1 MDFTVKG
8 KVLRTGLLVLAVSL
22 AVTLMSTAL
31 LASGPWQVLGPDG
44 GDARSLAY
52 DAHNPDRIL
61 LGTSTGQMFAS
72 NDGGRTWSRLARLGG
87 DDYVLDHIAIDPQD
101 SNRIYVSAWSGS
113 SQQIGEVFRTRDGGR
128 NWETLPAMHGKS
140 IRALAM
146 YRSDSKVLVAGALDG
161 VFRSN
166 DGGDTW
172 ERLSPA
178 NSADIKNIESIAV
191 DPKDPNTVYAGT
203 WHLAWKTSDG
213 GANWQHINKGMIDD
227 SDVFSVIVDHD
238 NPSIVF
244 ASACS
249 GIYKSETAGNLFS
262 KIQGIPFSAR
272 RTRVLKQDPT
282 NEKIVYAGTT
292 EGLWKSTDLGKV
304 WKRVSDPEVVVND
317 VLIDPRDSNR
327 VLLATDR
334 SGVMASSD
342 GASNWT
348 TSNHGYAH
356 RYVSAILADNKNAST
371 LFVGVVNDREYGG
384 VFYSHDAGQHW
395 QQKAAGL
402 GGKDVFALKQAPS
415 GVLVAGTNHGVYSL
429 EHNGSEWHSMNVVV
443 IEHTSKIT
451 SNGSRKAVTKTS
463 IEKKEL
469 VSRVNDLELGDLEL
483 GSGRWLAATTSGIYS
498 SADQGK
504 TWKGGQILG
513 ELDFVSVRAEG
524 STVVAATR
532 SSVLVSNDRG
542 ATWKHAGLPSYLVG
556 IHNAAI
562 ASDSQ
567 IMIAAREG
575 AFRSGDGGATWEH
588 VVNGL
593 PAKDITSVS
602 LDSTHHRLLATS
614 DATGVIFES
623 RDGGRSWQRGPD
635 SGFPLRR
642 VSVIGGRFVGATP
655 FDGVILQPENESI
668 SSAAESGSTE

>member
-1 MDFTVKG
+1 MDFTG
-8 KVLRTGLLVLAVSL
+8 KRNVLRTSLLLLAISFL
-22 AVTLMSTAL
+22 STAL

-52 DAHNPDRIL
+52 DAHNPDHIL

-72 NDGGRTWSRLARLGG
+72 NDAGRTWLRLARLG
-87 DDYVLDHIAIDPQD
+87 DDYVLDHIAVDPQD
-101 SNRIYVSAWSGS
+101 SNRIYVSAWSVS
-113 SQQIGEVFRTRDGGR
+113 SQQVGEIFRTRDGGR
-128 NWETLPAMHGKS
+128 NWENLPAMHGNS

-146 YRSDSKVLVAGALDG
+146 YKGNSKVLVAGALNG
-161 VFRSN
+161 VFRTK
-166 DGGDTW
+166 DGGDSW

-178 NSADIKNIESIAV
+178 NSSDIKNIESIAV

-238 NPSIVF
+238 NPSVVF

-249 GIYKSETAGNLFS
+249 GIYKSETAGNLFA

-282 NEKIVYAGTT
+282 NENIVYAGTT
-292 EGLWKSTDLGKV
+292 EGLWKTTDLGKV
-304 WKRVSDPEVVVND
+304 WKRVSNPEVVVND

-334 SGVMASSD
+334 SGVMASTD

-348 TSNHGYAH
+348 TSNKGYAH
-356 RYVSAILADNKNAST
+356 RYVSAILADNKDAST
-371 LFVGVVNDREYGG
+371 LYVGVVNDREYGG

-395 QQKAAGL
+395 LQKAAGL

-415 GVLVAGTNHGVYSL
+415 GMLVAGTNHGMFSL
-429 EHNGSEWHSMNVVV
+429 DHNASEWHPMNVVV
-443 IEHTSKIT
+443 VEHSLKTPGKGK
-451 SNGSRKAVTKTS
+451 GSRKAATATTFTKS
-463 IEKKEL
+463 QLE
-469 VSRVNDLELGDLEL
+469 SRVNDLEL
-483 GSGRWLAATTSGIYS
+483 GSGRWLAASTTGIYS
-498 SADQGK
+498 STDQGK
-504 TWKGGQILG
+504 TWKGGRILG
-513 ELDFVSVRAEG
+513 QQDFVSVRAEG
-524 STVVAATR
+524 SMVVAATR
-532 SSVLVSNDRG
+532 STVLVSNDRG
-542 ATWKHAGLPSYLVG
+542 ATWKQGGLPTYVVS
-556 IHNAAI
+556 IRSAAI
-562 ASDSQ
+562 ASDNQ
-567 IMIAAREG
+567 IMIASREG

-593 PAKDITSVS
+593 PSKDITSVS
-602 LDSTHHRLLATS
+602 FDSTHKRMLATS

-655 FDGVILQPENESI
+655 FDGVVLQPENESI
-668 SSAAESGSTE
+668 SATAEAGSTE

>member
-1 MDFTVKG
+1 MDFTG
-8 KVLRTGLLVLAVSL
+8 KRNVLRTSLLLLAISFL
-22 AVTLMSTAL
+22 STAL

-52 DAHNPDRIL
+52 DAHNPDHIL

-72 NDGGRTWSRLARLGG
+72 NDAGRTWLRLARLG
-87 DDYVLDHIAIDPQD
+87 DDYVLDHIAVDPQD
-101 SNRIYVSAWSGS
+101 SNRIYVSAWSVS
-113 SQQIGEVFRTRDGGR
+113 SQQVGEIFRTRDGGR
-128 NWETLPAMHGKS
+128 NWENLPAMHGNS

-146 YRSDSKVLVAGALDG
+146 YKGNSKVLVAGALNG
-161 VFRSN
+161 VFRTK
-166 DGGDTW
+166 DGGDSW

-178 NSADIKNIESIAV
+178 NSSDIKNIESIAV

-238 NPSIVF
+238 NPSVVF

-249 GIYKSETAGNLFS
+249 GIYKSETAGNLFA

-282 NEKIVYAGTT
+282 NENIVYAGTT
-292 EGLWKSTDLGKV
+292 EGLWKTTDLGKV
-304 WKRVSDPEVVVND
+304 WKRVSNPEVVVND

-334 SGVMASSD
+334 SGVMASTD

-348 TSNHGYAH
+348 TSNKGYAH
-356 RYVSAILADNKNAST
+356 RYVSAILADNKDAST
-371 LFVGVVNDREYGG
+371 LYVGVVNDREYGG

-395 QQKAAGL
+395 LQKAAGL

-415 GVLVAGTNHGVYSL
+415 GMLVAGTNHGMFSL
-429 EHNGSEWHSMNVVV
+429 DHNASEWHPMNVVV
-443 IEHTSKIT
+443 VEHSLKIAGKGK
-451 SNGSRKAVTKTS
+451 GSRKAATTATFTKS
-463 IEKKEL
+463 QLE
-469 VSRVNDLELGDLEL
+469 SRVNDLEL
-483 GSGRWLAATTSGIYS
+483 GSGRWLAATTTGIYS
-498 SADQGK
+498 STDQGK
-504 TWKGGQILG
+504 TWKGGRILG
-513 ELDFVSVRAEG
+513 QQDFVSVRAEG

-542 ATWKHAGLPSYLVG
+542 ATWKQGGLPTYVVS
-556 IHNAAI
+556 IRSAAI
-562 ASDSQ
+562 ASDNQ
-567 IMIAAREG
+567 IMIASREG

-593 PAKDITSVS
+593 PSKDITSVS
-602 LDSTHHRLLATS
+602 FDSTHKRMLATS

-655 FDGVILQPENESI
+655 FDGVVLQPENESI
-668 SSAAESGSTE
+668 SATAEAGSTE

>member
-1 MDFTVKG
+1 MEFTG
-8 KVLRTGLLVLAVSL
+8 KRNVLRTSLLLLALSL
-22 AVTLMSTAL
+22 LSTAL
-31 LASGPWQVLGPDG
+31 LAAGPWQVLGPDG

-52 DAHNPDRIL
+52 DAHNPDHIL

-87 DDYVLDHIAIDPQD
+87 DDYVLDHISIDPQD
-101 SNRIYVSAWSGS
+101 FNRIYVSAWSVS
-113 SQQIGEVFRTRDGGR
+113 SQQIGEIFRTRDGGR

-146 YRSDSKVLVAGALDG
+146 HKGDSKVVVVGALDG
-161 VFRSN
+161 VYRSK

-178 NSADIKNIESIAV
+178 HSADIKNIESIAV

-203 WHLAWKTSDG
+203 WHLAWKTSDA

-238 NPSIVF
+238 NPSVVF

-249 GIYKSETAGNLFS
+249 GIYRSENGGNLFT

-272 RTRVLKQDPT
+272 RTRVLKQDPA
-282 NEKIVYAGTT
+282 NENIIYAGTT
-292 EGLWKSTDLGKV
+292 EGLWKSTDLGKG

-317 VLIDPRDSNR
+317 VLIDPRDSRR

-334 SGVMASSD
+334 SGVMASTD
-342 GASNWT
+342 GASTWT

-356 RYVSAILADNKNAST
+356 RYVSAILADNKDAST
-371 LFVGVVNDREYGG
+371 LYVGVVNDREYGG
-384 VFYSHDAGQHW
+384 VFHSNDAGQHW
-395 QQKAAGL
+395 SQKAAGL

-415 GVLVAGTNHGVYSL
+415 GMLVAGTNHGMYAL
-429 EHNGSEWHSMNVVV
+429 EPNASVWHPMNVLLL
-443 IEHTSKIT
+443 ESTLKTPRQGLH
-451 SNGSRKAVTKTS
+451 KAVTTTAFQQS
-463 IEKKEL
+463 QLE
-469 VSRVNDLELGDLEL
+469 SRVNDLELGSD
-483 GSGRWLAATTSGIYS
+483 RWLAATTTGIYS
-498 SADQGK
+498 STDQGK
-504 TWKGGQILG
+504 TWKGGEILAQI
-513 ELDFVSVRAEG
+513 DFVAVRAEG

-532 SSVLVSNDRG
+532 SSVLVSNDSGTAWKRTGLPAYVVSVRG
-542 ATWKHAGLPSYLVG
+542 AAITPDGQF
-556 IHNAAI
+556 II
-562 ASDSQ
+562 AS
-567 IMIAAREG
+567 REG
-575 AFRSGDGGATWEH
+575 AFRSADGGATWEH
-588 VVNGL
+588 VGNGL
-593 PAKDITSVS
+593 PGKDITSVS
-602 LDSTHHRLLATS
+602 FDPTHKRLLATS

-623 RDGGRSWQRGPD
+623 RDSGRSWQRGPD

-642 VSVIGGRFVGATP
+642 VSIIGGRFVAATP

-668 SSAAESGSTE
+668 SAAAGSGGTE

>member
-1 MDFTVKG
+1 MDFTVKRN
-8 KVLRTGLLVLAVSL
+8 VLRTSLLLLAVSL
-22 AVTLMSTAL
+22 LSTVL

-52 DAHNPDRIL
+52 DAHNPDHIL

-72 NDGGRTWSRLARLGG
+72 NDAGRNWSRLARLGG
-87 DDYVLDHIAIDPQD
+87 DDYVLDHISIDPQD
-101 SNRIYVSAWSGS
+101 SNRIYVSAWSVS
-113 SQQIGEVFRTRDGGR
+113 SQQIGEIFRTRDGGR

-140 IRALAM
+140 IRALALFKGN
-146 YRSDSKVLVAGALDG
+146 SNVLVAGALDG
-161 VFRSN
+161 VYRSK

-172 ERLSPA
+172 QRLSPA
-178 NSADIKNIESIAV
+178 KSADIKNVESIAV
-191 DPKDPNTVYAGT
+191 DPEDPNTVYAGT

-238 NPSIVF
+238 NPSVVF

-282 NEKIVYAGTT
+282 NENIIYAGTT

-304 WKRVSDPEVVVND
+304 WKRVSNPEVVVND
-317 VLIDPRDSNR
+317 VLIDPRDSKR

-334 SGVMASSD
+334 SGVMASTD

-356 RYVSAILADNKNAST
+356 RYVSAILADNKDAST
-371 LFVGVVNDREYGG
+371 LYVGVVNDREYGG

-395 QQKAAGL
+395 LQKAAGL
-402 GGKDVFALKQAPS
+402 GGKDVFALKQAAS
-415 GVLVAGTNHGVYSL
+415 GMLVAGTNHGMYSL
-429 EHNGSEWHSMNVVV
+429 ERNASEWHPMNVLLL
-443 IEHTSKIT
+443 ESTLRTPRK
-451 SNGSRKAVTKTS
+451 GSRKAVTTTTFQKS
-463 IEKKEL
+463 QLE
-469 VSRVNDLELGDLEL
+469 SRVNDLEL
-483 GSGRWLAATTSGIYS
+483 GSGRWLAATTTGIYS
-498 SADQGK
+498 STDQGK

-513 ELDFVSVRAEG
+513 KQDFVSVRAEG

-532 SSVLVSNDRG
+532 SSVLVSNDSG
-542 ATWKHAGLPSYLVG
+542 AAWKQAGLPTYVVS
-556 IHNAAI
+556 IRSAAI
-562 ASDSQ
+562 ASDRQ
-567 IMIAAREG
+567 IMIASREG

-593 PAKDITSVS
+593 PGKDITSVS
-602 LDSTHHRLLATS
+602 FDPTHKRMLATS

-655 FDGVILQPENESI
+655 FDGVVLQPENESV
-668 SSAAESGSTE
+668 SAAAEAGSTE

>member
-1 MDFTVKG
+1 
-8 KVLRTGLLVLAVSL
+8 LLLAISL
-22 AVTLMSTAL
+22 FSTAL
-31 LASGPWQVLGPDG
+31 LAAGPWQVLGPDG

-52 DAHNPDRIL
+52 DAHNPDHIL
-61 LGTSTGQMFAS
+61 LGTSTGQMFSS
-72 NDGGRTWSRLARLGG
+72 NDGGRNWSRLARLGG
-87 DDYVLDHIAIDPQD
+87 DDYVLDHISIDPQD
-101 SNRIYVSAWSGS
+101 SNRIYVSAWSVS
-113 SQQIGEVFRTRDGGR
+113 SQQIGEIFRTRDGGR
-128 NWETLPAMHGKS
+128 NWDTLSAMHGKS

-146 YRSDSKVLVAGALDG
+146 HKGDSKVVVAGALDG
-161 VFRSN
+161 VYRSK

-172 ERLSPA
+172 ERLSPP

-238 NPSIVF
+238 NSSVVF

-249 GIYKSETAGNLFS
+249 GIYRSENGGNVFS

-282 NEKIVYAGTT
+282 NENIIYAGTT
-292 EGLWKSTDLGKV
+292 EGLWKSTDLGKA

-317 VLIDPRDSNR
+317 VLIDPRDSHR

-334 SGVMASSD
+334 SGVMASTD
-342 GASNWT
+342 GASTWT
-348 TSNHGYAH
+348 TSNHGYTH
-356 RYVSAILADNKNAST
+356 RYVSAILADNKDAST
-371 LFVGVVNDREYGG
+371 LYVGVVNDREYGG
-384 VFYSHDAGQHW
+384 VFHSNDAGQHW
-395 QQKAAGL
+395 SQKSAGL

-429 EHNGSEWHSMNVVV
+429 ERNASEWHPMNVVV
-443 IEHTSKIT
+443 VEHTVKKPRK
-451 SNGSRKAVTKTS
+451 GSSKAVTTTTYQKS
-463 IEKKEL
+463 QLEA
-469 VSRVNDLELGDLEL
+469 RVNDLELGSE
-483 GSGRWLAATTSGIYS
+483 RWLAATTSGIYS
-498 SADQGK
+498 STDQGK

-513 ELDFVSVRAEG
+513 QQDFVSVRAEG
-524 STVVAATR
+524 PKVVAATHTG
-532 SSVLVSNDRG
+532 VLVSDDRG
-542 ATWKHAGLPSYLVG
+542 ATWKPSGLPSYVVS
-556 IHNAAI
+556 IRSAAI
-562 ASDSQ
+562 ASDGE
-567 IMIAAREG
+567 IMIASREG
-575 AFRSGDGGATWEH
+575 AFRSADGGANWEH

-593 PAKDITSVS
+593 PGKDITSVS
-602 LDSTHHRLLATS
+602 FDPAHKRLLATS

-642 VSVIGGRFVGATP
+642 VSIIGGRFVGATP
-655 FDGVILQPENESI
+655 FDGVILQPANESI
-668 SSAAESGSTE
+668 SAAAEAGGTE

>member
-1 MDFTVKG
+1 M
-8 KVLRTGLLVLAVSL
+8 LLAVS
-22 AVTLMSTAL
+22 LMSTAL
-31 LASGPWQVLGPDG
+31 LASGPWQAMGPDG

-52 DAHNPDRIL
+52 DAHNPDHIL
-61 LGTSTGQMFAS
+61 LGTSAGQMFSS
-72 NDGGRTWSRLARLGG
+72 NDGGHSWSRLARLGG
-87 DDYVLDHIAIDPQD
+87 DDYVLDHISIDPQNSD
-101 SNRIYVSAWSGS
+101 RIYVSAWSVS

-128 NWETLPAMHGKS
+128 NWETVPAMHGKS
-140 IRALAM
+140 IRAMAM
-146 YRSDSKVLVAGALDG
+146 YKGDSRVLVAGALDG
-161 VFRSN
+161 VYRSK

-178 NSADIKNIESIAV
+178 GSADIKNIESIAV

-203 WHLAWKTSDG
+203 WHLAWKTSDA

-238 NPSIVF
+238 NPSVVF

-272 RTRVLKQDPT
+272 RTRVLRQDPT
-282 NEKIVYAGTT
+282 NENIVYAGTT
-292 EGLWKSTDLGKV
+292 EGLWKTTDLGKV
-304 WKRVSDPEVVVND
+304 WKRVSNPEVVVND
-317 VLIDPRDSNR
+317 VMIDPRDSNR

-334 SGVMASSD
+334 SGVMASAD
-342 GASNWT
+342 GASHWT
-348 TSNHGYAH
+348 TSNKGYAH
-356 RYVSAILADNKNAST
+356 RYVSAILADNKEAGT
-371 LFVGVVNDREYGG
+371 LYVGVVNDREYGG

-402 GGKDVFALKQAPS
+402 GGKDVFALKQAS
-415 GVLVAGTNHGVYSL
+415 TGELVAGTNHGMYSL
-429 EHNGSEWHSMNVVV
+429 ERNGSEWHAMNTVVV
-443 IEHTSKIT
+443 EHTVKT
-451 SNGSRKAVTKTS
+451 VRKGSRKAVTTTS
-463 IEKKEL
+463 YQKSQLE
-469 VSRVNDLELGDLEL
+469 SRVNDLELG
-483 GSGRWLAATTSGIYS
+483 SKRWLAATTSGIYE

-504 TWKGGQILG
+504 TWKGGQVLG
-513 ELDFVSVRAEG
+513 QSDFVSVRAEG

-532 SSVLVSNDRG
+532 SSVLVSNDSG
-542 ATWKHAGLPSYLVG
+542 ATWARAGLPAYVVS
-556 IHNAAI
+556 IRSAAI

-567 IMIAAREG
+567 MVIASREG

-593 PAKDITSVS
+593 PGKDITSVS
-602 LDSTHHRLLATS
+602 FDFAHKRLLATS
-614 DATGVIFES
+614 DMTGVIFES

-642 VSVIGGRFVGATP
+642 VSVIGGRLVGATP
-655 FDGVILQPENESI
+655 FDGVVLQPENESI
-668 SSAAESGSTE
+668 SAAAGVGGNE

>member
-1 MDFTVKG
+1 MEFTG
-8 KVLRTGLLVLAVSL
+8 KRNVLRTSLLVLAVSL
-22 AVTLMSTAL
+22 LSTAL

-52 DAHNPDRIL
+52 DAHNPDHIL
-61 LGTSTGQMFAS
+61 LGTSTGQMFVS
-72 NDGGRTWSRLARLGG
+72 NDAGRTWSRLARLGG
-87 DDYVLDHIAIDPQD
+87 DDYVLDHISIDPQD
-101 SNRIYVSAWSGS
+101 SDRIYVSAWSVS
-113 SQQIGEVFRTRDGGR
+113 SQQIGEIFRTRDGGR
-128 NWETLPAMHGKS
+128 SWETLPAMHGKS

-146 YRSDSKVLVAGALDG
+146 HKGDSKVVVVGALDG
-161 VFRSN
+161 VYRSK

-178 NSADIKNIESIAV
+178 NSTDIKNIESIAV

-203 WHLAWKTSDG
+203 WHLAWKTSDA

-238 NPSIVF
+238 NPSVVF

-249 GIYKSETAGNLFS
+249 GIYKSETAGNLFA

-282 NEKIVYAGTT
+282 NENIVYAGTT

-304 WKRVSDPEVVVND
+304 WKRVSNPEVVVND

-334 SGVMASSD
+334 SGVMASTD

-356 RYVSAILADNKNAST
+356 RYVSAILADNKDAST
-371 LFVGVVNDREYGG
+371 LYVGVVNDREYGG
-384 VFYSHDAGQHW
+384 VFHSNDAGQHW
-395 QQKAAGL
+395 LQKAAGL

-415 GVLVAGTNHGVYSL
+415 GMLVAGTNHGMYSL
-429 EHNGSEWHSMNVVV
+429 ERNGSEWRPMNVVV
-443 IEHTSKIT
+443 VESTLKT
-451 SNGSRKAVTKTS
+451 PRKGSRKAVTTTTFQKS
-463 IEKKEL
+463 QLE
-469 VSRVNDLELGDLEL
+469 SRVNDLEL

-498 SADQGK
+498 STDQGK
-504 TWKGGQILG
+504 TWKGGQILAQM
-513 ELDFVSVRAEG
+513 DFVSVRAEG
-524 STVVAATR
+524 STMVAATR
-532 SSVLVSNDRG
+532 SSVLVSNDSG
-542 ATWKHAGLPSYLVG
+542 ATWKQARLPSYVVS
-556 IHNAAI
+556 IRSVAI

-593 PAKDITSVS
+593 PGKDITSVS
-602 LDSTHHRLLATS
+602 FDSTHKRMLATS

-642 VSVIGGRFVGATP
+642 VSVIGGRFAGATP
-655 FDGVILQPENESI
+655 FDGVILQPEDESI
-668 SSAAESGSTE
+668 SAAAEAGSTE

>member
-1 MDFTVKG
+1 MDCRVKRN
-8 KVLRTGLLVLAVSL
+8 VLRTSLLLLAVS
-22 AVTLMSTAL
+22 VVSTTL

-52 DAHNPDRIL
+52 DSHNPDHIL
-61 LGTSTGQMFAS
+61 LGTSTGQMFTS
-72 NDGGRTWSRLARLGG
+72 NDAGRSWSRLARLGG

-101 SNRIYVSAWSGS
+101 SNQIYVSAWSVS
-113 SQQIGEVFRTRDGGR
+113 SQKIGEIFRTRDGGL
-128 NWETLPAMHGKS
+128 NWDTLPAMHGKS

-146 YRSDSKVLVAGALDG
+146 YKGNSQVLVAGALDG
-161 VFRSN
+161 VFRSG

-191 DPKDPNTVYAGT
+191 DPRDPNTVYAGT

-213 GANWQHINKGMIDD
+213 GLNWQHINKGMIDD

-238 NPSIVF
+238 NSSVVF

-249 GIYKSETAGNLFS
+249 GIYKSESAGNLFS

-282 NEKIVYAGTT
+282 NENIVYAGTT
-292 EGLWKSTDLGKV
+292 EGLWKTTDLGKV
-304 WKRVSDPEVVVND
+304 WKRVSNAEVVVND

-334 SGVMASSD
+334 SGVLASTD
-342 GASNWT
+342 GAANWT

-356 RYVSAILADNKNAST
+356 RYVSSILADNQDVST
-371 LFVGVVNDREYGG
+371 LYVGVVNDREYGG

-395 QQKAAGL
+395 LQKAAGL
-402 GGKDVFALKQAPS
+402 GGKDVFALKQAPN
-415 GVLVAGTNHGVYSL
+415 GMLVAGTNHGVYSL
-429 EHNGSEWHSMNVVV
+429 ERNASAWRSMNVVA
-443 IEHTSKIT
+443 IEHTSKVAHKGT
-451 SNGSRKAVTKTS
+451 KKTVTKTA

-469 VSRVNDLELGDLEL
+469 EARVNDLELGT
-483 GSGRWLAATTSGIYS
+483 GRWLAATTSGVYS
-498 SADQGK
+498 STDQGK
-504 TWKGGQILG
+504 TWRGGQVLG
-513 ELDFVSVRAEG
+513 QTDFVSVRADG
-524 STVVAATR
+524 PTVVAATR
-532 SSVLVSNDRG
+532 SNVLVSNDSG
-542 ATWKHAGLPSYLVG
+542 STWKLAGLPSYLVG
-556 IHNAAI
+556 IRSAAI
-562 ASDSQ
+562 ASDSE

-575 AFRSGDGGATWEH
+575 LFRSEDGGATWEH

-602 LDSTHHRLLATS
+602 FDSAHKRLLATS

-623 RDGGRSWQRGPD
+623 HDGGRSWQRGPD

-668 SSAAESGSTE
+668 SAVAAAGSTE

>member
-1 MDFTVKG
+1 M
-8 KVLRTGLLVLAVSL
+8 
-22 AVTLMSTAL
+22 
-31 LASGPWQVLGPDG
+31 GPDG

-52 DAHNPDRIL
+52 DAHNPDHIL
-61 LGTSTGQMFAS
+61 LGTSAGQMFSSIDA
-72 NDGGRTWSRLARLGG
+72 GHTWSRLARLGG
-87 DDYVLDHIAIDPQD
+87 DDYVLDHISIDPQNSD
-101 SNRIYVSAWSGS
+101 RIYVSAWSLSG
-113 SQQIGEVFRTRDGGR
+113 QQIGEVFRTRDGGR

-140 IRALAM
+140 IRAMAM
-146 YRSDSKVLVAGALDG
+146 YKGDSRVLVAGALDG
-161 VFRSN
+161 VYRSK
-166 DGGDTW
+166 DAGDTW

-178 NSADIKNIESIAV
+178 GSAEIKNIESIAI

-203 WHLAWKTSDG
+203 WHLAWKTSDA

-249 GIYKSETAGNLFS
+249 GIYKSETAGNAFS

-282 NEKIVYAGTT
+282 NENIVYAGTT

-304 WKRVSDPEVVVND
+304 WKRVSNPEVVVND
-317 VLIDPRDSNR
+317 VMIDPRNSNY

-334 SGVMASSD
+334 SGVMASTD

-348 TSNHGYAH
+348 TSNKGYAH
-356 RYVSAILADNKNAST
+356 RYVSAILADNKDAST
-371 LFVGVVNDREYGG
+371 LYVGVVNDREYGG

-402 GGKDVFALKQAPS
+402 GGKDVFALKQAS
-415 GVLVAGTNHGVYSL
+415 TGELVAGTNHGMYSL
-429 EHNGSEWHSMNVVV
+429 ERNGSEWHAMNTVV
-443 IEHTSKIT
+443 IEHTVKAARK
-451 SNGSRKAVTKTS
+451 GSRKLVTTTTYQKS
-463 IEKKEL
+463 QLE
-469 VSRVNDLELGDLEL
+469 SRVNDLELGAK
-483 GSGRWLAATTSGIYS
+483 RWLAATTTGIYE

-504 TWKGGQILG
+504 TWKGGQVLG
-513 ELDFVSVRAEG
+513 QTDFVSVRAEG

-532 SSVLVSNDRG
+532 SSVLVSNDNG
-542 ATWKHAGLPSYLVG
+542 STWARAGLPTYVVS
-556 IHNAAI
+556 IRSAAI

-567 IMIAAREG
+567 IMIASREG

-593 PAKDITSVS
+593 PGKDITSVS
-602 LDSTHHRLLATS
+602 FDATHKRLLATS
-614 DATGVIFES
+614 DMTGVIFES

-635 SGFPLRR
+635 SGYPLRR

-655 FDGVILQPENESI
+655 FDGVVLQPENESI
-668 SSAAESGSTE
+668 SAAAGVGGTE